1 MNDRTL
7 GHDCARGD
15 YGDRGLSRDFFP
27 RLVREVKGLA
37 DEICDGRYIVGLG
50 GGYRS
55 DIAEYITPPIVK
67 ILAKIEDNQ

>member
-1 MNDRTL
+1 MCKGR
-7 GHDCARGD
+7 